1 MGTQIAWGDIP
12 AGLQIG
18 LIALAV
24 VQIGVEVFAL
34 VKLFK
39 TPDEQLLLGKKWPW
53 VIIILFVNLVGAI
66 VFLAA
71 GRKPAPAVDPLS
83 AAAAEGAPAAGDRAA
98 RAADVLY
105 GAKEGDEA

>member
-1 MGTQIAWGDIP
+1 MGTQIAWSDIP

-24 VQIGVEVFAL
+24 VQIGVEVYAL

-39 TPDEQLLLGKKWPW
+39 TPDEQL
-53 VIIILFVNLVGAI
+53 VVRQEVAVGAHHP
-66 VFLAA
+66 VREPRRCDRLPG
-71 GRKPAPAVDPLS
+71 GRPQARSGSGPARRG
-83 AAAAEGAPAAGDRAA
+83 AAEGAPAAGDRAA

-105 GAKEGDEA
+105 GERG

>member
-1 MGTQIAWGDIP
+1 MMGTQIAWGDIP

-34 VKLFK
+34 FKLFR
-39 TPDEQLLLGKKWPW
+39 TPDEQLVFGKKWPW

-66 VFLAA
+66 AFLAA
-71 GRKPAPAVDPLS
+71 GRKPAAAVDPLS
-83 AAAAEGAPAAGDRAA
+83 TAAEGAPAAGDRAA

-105 GAKEGDEA
+105 GSGSDAE